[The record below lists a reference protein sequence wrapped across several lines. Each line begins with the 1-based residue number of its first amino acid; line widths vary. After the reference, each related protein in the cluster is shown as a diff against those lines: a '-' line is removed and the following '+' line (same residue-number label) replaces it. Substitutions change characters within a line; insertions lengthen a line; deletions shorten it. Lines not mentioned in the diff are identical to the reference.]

1 MVGALLGHNL
11 GHQPVLRPNTSEES
25 AHGMKFWMKYEFPI
39 KEKNISFL
47 KIIVIYI
54 SF

>member
-25 AHGMKFWMKYEFPI
+25 AHGMNFWMKYEFSI
-39 KEKNISFL
+39 KE
-47 KIIVIYI
+47 
-54 SF
+54 